1 MSSVVTISIF
11 LIVPF
16 YIFYPQ
22 GYVCPGIL
30 VTATDDEGVSVL
42 RDHWTRHALA
52 APPGFRIF
60 RLGLSTGCSV
70 TPFAQVCPL
79 TLSKHL
85 VRCKHSFIFIPFYP
99 SCPAACALSARVRLP
114 PAGVNARVICRR
126 APFFAAWGACLN
138 LPNLGHY

>member
-1 MSSVVTISIF
+1 MSSVVTICIF

-16 YIFYPQ
+16 CIFYPQ

-85 VRCKHSFIFIPFYP
+85 PIRPLLPFLPRRVCIVRACKATS
-99 SCPAACALSARVRLP
+99 R
-114 PAGVNARVICRR
+114 
-126 APFFAAWGACLN
+126 WGQCWAYL
-138 LPNLGHY
+138 

>member
-79 TLSKHL
+79 ILSKHL
-85 VRCKHSFIFIPFYP
+85 PTRPLLPFLPRRVCIVRACKAT
-99 SCPAACALSARVRLP
+99 SC
-114 PAGVNARVICRR
+114 
-126 APFFAAWGACLN
+126 WGQC
-138 LPNLGHY
+138 

>member
-1 MSSVVTISIF
+1 MMSIVITISIF
-11 LIVPF
+11 LIVLF
-16 YIFYPQ
+16 CIFYPQ

-70 TPFAQVCPL
+70 TPFAQVCPVKTPQTPSYSSPF
-79 TLSKHL
+79 TLL
-85 VRCKHSFIFIPFYP
+85 
-99 SCPAACALSARVRLP
+99 ARV
-114 PAGVNARVICRR
+114 VCIVR
-126 APFFAAWGACLN
+126 ACKATSCWGQCWGYL
-138 LPNLGHY
+138 